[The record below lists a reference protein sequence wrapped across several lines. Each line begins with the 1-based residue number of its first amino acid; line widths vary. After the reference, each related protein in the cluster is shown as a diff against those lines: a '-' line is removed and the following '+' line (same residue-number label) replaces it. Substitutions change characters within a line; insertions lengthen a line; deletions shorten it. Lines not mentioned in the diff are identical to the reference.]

1 VVTNLSLPAPK
12 SRATARATLV
22 TGTLG
27 LLVGG
32 LVSCTLGPD
41 YHRPD
46 IPVPPKWSAAGQQ
59 AFKPD
64 LPSKA
69 TPDEPAPDTWWAVF
83 DDPTLNHLV
92 DVARQEN
99 LDLKQATL
107 RIAESRAQRDVTAAA
122 LYPTASA
129 SGDALRG
136 RTSPNGITKALSGG
150 SSSSGK
156 SGAASSGAAG
166 AAQSSAPPSTFNLFQ
181 VGFDSTWELD
191 LFGKTR
197 RSVEAADD
205 AVRSSQAARAAI
217 EVSMTAEIART
228 YFALRGQ
235 QQRHNIA
242 LEDIKTQER
251 LHALVRSRNH
261 SGLAPDSDVAAQQ
274 VQVSASR
281 ANLPQ
286 LDQGIAQ
293 DLNQLSLLLALPP
306 GAVSSMVNDAPL
318 PPPPP
323 TIPVGMQGD
332 LLRRRPDIRQ
342 READLAAATARIG
355 VARASF
361 FPTVTLGLTGGL
373 QSTTSSQLFDWSSRF
388 LFGGGQVSVP
398 IFAGGKLRAQLKL
411 ADLQSQE
418 AALAY
423 RETVLTA
430 FHDVDNA
437 LIAYASDQRRAADVT
452 AQLAGA
458 RRNKDL
464 AEARYR
470 SGLAAYIT
478 VLDAQRQALQAEQSL
493 ADATVTVATDLV
505 ALFKA
510 LGGGWESDG
519 AN

>member
-1 VVTNLSLPAPK
+1 MAI
-12 SRATARATLV
+12 RARLVAGAWALTAAWTFL
-22 TGTLG
+22 
-27 LLVGG
+27 GG
-32 LVSCTLGPD
+32 LVSCALGPN

-46 IPVPPKWSAAGQQ
+46 VPVPVQWSDAGQR
-59 AFKPD
+59 AFDKE
-64 LPSKA
+64 LPSKV
-69 TPDEPAPDTWWAVF
+69 TSEGPGVDDWWTVFGDPALT
-83 DDPTLNHLV
+83 HLI
-92 DVARQEN
+92 DVAKQEN
-99 LDLKQATL
+99 LDLRQATL
-107 RIAESRAQRDVTAAA
+107 RIGESRAERDVTAAA
-122 LYPTASA
+122 LYPTAAA
-129 SGDALRG
+129 SGDALRA
-136 RTSPNGITKALSGG
+136 RTSPNGVTKALSGG
-150 SSSSGK
+150 SSG
-156 SGAASSGAAG
+156 GAEA
-166 AAQSSAPPSTFNLFQ
+166 SAPASTFNLFQ

-197 RSVEAADD
+197 RSIEAAN
-205 AVRSSQAARAAI
+205 AQIRSSEAARAAS

-235 QQRHNIA
+235 QQRRDIA
-242 LEDIKTQER
+242 IQDIKTQER
-251 LHALVRSRNH
+251 LHALVSSRNH

-306 GAVSSMVNDAPL
+306 GAVSSMLGPKPL
-318 PPPPP
+318 PPTPPA
-323 TIPVGMQGD
+323 IPIGLQGD

-355 VARASF
+355 VARAAF

-398 IFAGGKLRAQLKL
+398 IFEGGKLRAQLKL
-411 ADLQSQE
+411 ADLRSQE

-423 RETVLTA
+423 REAVLTA

-478 VLDAQRQALQAEQSL
+478 VLDAERQELQAEQAL
-493 ADATVTVATDLV
+493 ADATVTVSTDLV

-510 LGGGWESDG
+510 LGGGWDPP
-519 AN
+519 

>member
-1 VVTNLSLPAPK
+1 MGSLA
-12 SRATARATLV
+12 LM
-22 TGTLG
+22 GTCA
-27 LLVGG
+27 LVGG
-32 LVSCTLGPD
+32 LVSCTLGPN

-46 IPVPPKWSAAGQQ
+46 VQVPPQWSDAGQQ
-59 AFKPD
+59 AFNGD

-69 TPDEPAPDTWWAVF
+69 TSDEPSVDAWWTVF
-83 DDPTLNHLV
+83 NDPTLNHLV
-92 DVARQEN
+92 EVAQQEN

-107 RIAESRAQRDVTAAA
+107 RIAESRAERDVTAAA

-129 SGDALRG
+129 SGDALRA
-136 RTSPNGITKALSGG
+136 RTSPNGITKALAGG
-150 SSSSGK
+150 SSG
-156 SGAASSGAAG
+156 GAGGAEA
-166 AAQSSAPPSTFNLFQ
+166 SAPPSTFNLFQ

-197 RSVEAADD
+197 RSVEAAN
-205 AVRSSQAARAAI
+205 AQIRSSEAARAAS
-217 EVSMTAEIART
+217 EVSLTAEIART

-235 QQRHNIA
+235 QQRQDIA
-242 LEDIKTQER
+242 IKDIKTQER
-251 LHALVRSRNH
+251 LHALVSSRNH

-293 DLNQLSLLLALPP
+293 YMNQLSLLLALPP
-306 GAVSSMVNDAPL
+306 GAVSSMVGPKPL

-323 TIPVGMQGD
+323 TIPIGLQGD

-355 VARASF
+355 VARAAF

-398 IFAGGKLRAQLKL
+398 IFEGGKLRAQLKL

-423 RETVLTA
+423 REAVLTA

-470 SGLAAYIT
+470 SGLAAYIS
-478 VLDAQRQALQAEQSL
+478 VLDAERQELQAEQAL
-493 ADATVTVATDLV
+493 ADVTVTVSTDLV

-510 LGGGWESDG
+510 LGGGWDSPME
-519 AN
+519 